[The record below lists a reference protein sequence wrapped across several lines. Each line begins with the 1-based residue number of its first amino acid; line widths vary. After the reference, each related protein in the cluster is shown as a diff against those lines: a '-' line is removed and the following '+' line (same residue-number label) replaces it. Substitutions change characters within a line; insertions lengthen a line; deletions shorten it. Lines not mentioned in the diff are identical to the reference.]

1 MKFTVEA
8 WDSDYGAPTDAEL
21 ADASENVD
29 VSVEVHPEDWRPLLP
44 ESDPVGDILFVDGV
58 RRVDATLWIEQ
69 PPDFPGFALAATYAA
84 GAVRCNGRATLEHTA
99 VERGLF
105 TSAPATDVATGV
117 GTYEVKATKG
127 TTPEEL
133 WLGIQQ
139 RMGALEAAVA
149 HETGGAELLVVDGPL
164 SHARDLDNAV
174 GYIKTQKVQYLPLEL
189 RQVLTSLP
197 AGYRTP
203 LFLTTTSWSR
213 YSWYLRL
220 ANHAGPAGGLVRC
233 EIDAD
238 TSSAEAA
245 RIATRV
251 SATLPRYASARH
263 KDPRAPQNLYPI
275 GGLERD
281 LRHRLGDKEM
291 SMRALRRAS
300 LGDTRLTA

>member
-1 MKFTVEA
+1 MRFTVEA

-21 ADASENVD
+21 DDASHNVD
-29 VSVEVHPEDWRPLLP
+29 VSVEVRPEEWRPLLP
-44 ESDPVGDILFVDGV
+44 ETEPVDDILFVDGV
-58 RRVDATLWIEQ
+58 RRVDATLWIDQ

-84 GAVRCNGRATLEHTA
+84 GAVRCNGMATIEQA
-99 VERGLF
+99 DVERGLF
-105 TSAPATDVATGV
+105 TSAPASDVDTLV
-117 GTYEVKATKG
+117 GNYEVKSTKG
-127 TTPEEL
+127 TTAEEL

-139 RMGALEAAVA
+139 RMGALEASVTRRA
-149 HETGGAELLVVDGPL
+149 GGAELLVVDGPL
-164 SHARDLDNAV
+164 SHARDIENAV

-203 LFLTTTSWSR
+203 LFLTTTGWSR
-213 YSWYLRL
+213 FSWYLRL

-238 TSSAEAA
+238 TTSADAA
-245 RIATRV
+245 RVATRV

-275 GGLERD
+275 GGLERL
-281 LRHRLGDKEM
+281 LRHRLGDKDRA
-291 SMRALRRAS
+291 MRALRRAS
-300 LGDTRLTA
+300 LLAA